1 MIVTAKNLK
10 ELDCSYEIVKDCTL
24 KDGTTLRRGTEFIID
39 DCNSRNEVCMHF
51 PITENNN
58 YYSPENTNKEI
69 WISAAHM
76 QLISKVKFEDVVN
89 IDKKRHNAE
98 KDLSIT
104 TNQLHKEREMNKSDT
119 EELQSETKKKQTYL
133 KTIKELSKRYDI
145 PKDEIYEIVN
155 TIYSEKDIGNQ
166 RTL

>member
-1 MIVTAKNLK
+1 
-10 ELDCSYEIVKDCTL
+10 
-24 KDGTTLRRGTEFIID
+24 
-39 DCNSRNEVCMHF
+39 
-51 PITENNN
+51 
-58 YYSPENTNKEI
+58 
-69 WISAAHM
+69 M
-76 QLISKVKFEDVVN
+76 QLISKVKFEDAVN

-119 EELQSETKKKQTYL
+119 EELKSETKKKQTYL

-155 TIYSEKDIGNQ
+155 TIYSEKDISNQ